1 MTRKGR
7 PTKWT
12 EYEYYRLLQYV
23 IYRRGELGES
33 VRCACRNIS
42 RSKQE
47 PWPGLS
53 AETLRRRFGEAERLW
68 LLGQYNQPGNIPSGT
83 LSGQIEPTGNAH
95 LTMDSLTGD
104 PDYSL
109 SRVHAGTPI
118 HYTATAQF
126 TARSGTGTRDQAR
139 HCDLAFSK
147 I

>member
-1 MTRKGR
+1 MERGCRLRSGTRRSQGVQVEFHRAGAGR
-7 PTKWT
+7 I
-12 EYEYYRLLQYV
+12 V
-23 IYRRGELGES
+23 
-33 VRCACRNIS
+33 
-42 RSKQE
+42 
-47 PWPGLS
+47 PGS
-53 AETLRRRFGEAERLW
+53 
-68 LLGQYNQPGNIPSGT
+68 YNQPGNIPSGT
-83 LSGQIEPTGNAH
+83 LSGQIQPTGNAH
-95 LTMDSLTGD
+95 LTMDGLTGD